1 MDEQHYNRTENTSLV
16 TVLQAVKQN
25 IFRTLNTLDV
35 YIVKSIDG
43 DAYQCELMTNMD
55 ITISAISIQDLNVQV
70 NDAVVVAFMSQD
82 FRACFAQYK
91 DNPIAVRNVTQ
102 TKSFHEL
109 TYGIII
115 GRLWPKR

>member
-1 MDEQHYNRTENTSLV
+1 MDEQHGNRTENTSLV

-25 IFRTLNTLDV
+25 IFRTMNTLDV
-35 YIVKSIDG
+35 YVVKAIENG
-43 DAYQCELMTNMD
+43 TYKCELMSDMD
-55 ITISAISIQDLNVQV
+55 ITIQAIAIQGLDIKQD
-70 NDAVVVAFMSQD
+70 DAVVVAFMSHD

-91 DNPIAVRNVTQ
+91 DNPVGVRNAAQ

-115 GRLWPKR
+115 GRLWPNR

>member
-1 MDEQHYNRTENTSLV
+1 MDEQHGNRTENTSLV

-35 YIVKSIDG
+35 YVVKSIDG
-43 DAYQCELMTNMD
+43 DAYKCELMTDMD
-55 ITISAISIQDLNVQV
+55 ITISAISMQGLDIQV
-70 NDAVVVAFMSQD
+70 NDAVVVAFMGQD

-91 DNPIAVRNVTQ
+91 DNPVGVRSASQ

>member
-1 MDEQHYNRTENTSLV
+1 MDREHGNSTENTSLV
-16 TVLQAVKQN
+16 TVLQAVKKN

-35 YIVKSIDG
+35 YVVKEVDTDS
-43 DAYQCELMTNMD
+43 YKCELMTDAD
-55 ITISAISIQDLNVQV
+55 ITISAIVMQNLNIQV
-70 NDAVVVAFMSQD
+70 NDAVVVAFMGQD

-91 DNPIAVRNVTQ
+91 DNPVGVRSAAK